1 MQPANL
7 FTHIGLTLIF
17 VGIAIIIVAI
27 ILFMLRGAEEAEK
40 VRGGGIIF
48 IGPFPIIFGTD
59 RESFKFLILLAII
72 IIIAVTGLILG
83 LSMLKT

>member
-1 MQPANL
+1 MQPVNL

-27 ILFMLRGAEEAEK
+27 ILFMLRGAKETEK

-48 IGPFPIIFGTD
+48 VGPFPIIFGTD
-59 RESFKFLILLAII
+59 KESFLN
-72 IIIAVTGLILG
+72 
-83 LSMLKT
+83 S

>member
-17 VGIAIIIVAI
+17 VGIAIVIVAI

-48 IGPFPIIFGTD
+48 VGPFPIIFGTD
-59 RESFKFLILLAII
+59 KESFKLLFLLAII
-72 IIIAVTGLILG
+72 IIIAVTGLILW

>member
-1 MQPANL
+1 MQPVNL

-17 VGIAIIIVAI
+17 VGIVIIVVAI
-27 ILFMLRGAEEAEK
+27 ILFMLRGVEEAEK
-40 VRGGGIIF
+40 VRGGGVIF
-48 IGPFPIIFGTD
+48 VGPFPIVFGTD
-59 RESFKFLILLAII
+59 KESFKFLILLAII

>member
-1 MQPANL
+1 MQPVNL

-27 ILFMLRGAEEAEK
+27 ILFMLRGVEEAEK
-40 VRGGGIIF
+40 VRGGGVIF
-48 IGPFPIIFGTD
+48 VGPFPIIFGID
-59 RESFKFLILLAII
+59 KESFKFLILLAI